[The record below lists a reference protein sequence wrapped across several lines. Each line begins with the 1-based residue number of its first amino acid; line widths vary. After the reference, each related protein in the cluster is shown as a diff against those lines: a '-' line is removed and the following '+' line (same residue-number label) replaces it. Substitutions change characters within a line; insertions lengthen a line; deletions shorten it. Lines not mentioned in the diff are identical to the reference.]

1 MATYYKYAERAA
13 SSQVNWAEIGKNLTD
28 TLQEENKLREEKKAA
43 IDEATRQYGLEL
55 EKSPQGDDTSLN
67 QWGLDFAA
75 QAQDARLLQ
84 DRLLK
89 SGKLKLKD
97 YTIFR
102 QNITDGTNQAFNLLN
117 EYNAE
122 YKKKMERYKS
132 TDPATASQYL
142 EQWLMAQSESFA
154 NFKESQLYINPTN
167 FQVNVAMKKD
177 IKGVMTM
184 SHDPNEFTTVNALRN
199 RIKAT
204 FDRFDSDSFVKNK
217 VAALGEEINAY
228 KTAASQTQAGTL
240 GTEESIRVRDGF
252 LEAQAAQ
259 LNEALVVPE
268 HVSSILTD
276 ELGFYTDA
284 SGVKKKFEP
293 SWDTPPTEGRDPSII
308 YLKNENGKVVIDITE
323 EQKEIARKH
332 LTQKMDMMLDF
343 KQTISTYNNPQ
354 KPNKTAAEIEEENRM
369 KDLKDGY
376 YYWNLVRTG
385 TDAEK
390 QAAINWL
397 NNSNFLTTRGVESI
411 GLSDDGKALVIN
423 KRDTFQTINGVE
435 SGSPAGTD
443 VVRLFDSNDNE
454 LDGPNWMA
462 QSTVAFGD
470 ISPEDAKKFATGK
483 FKLKTKDVKIQAA
496 RTGGDRPSAAPAA
509 PATGAP
515 ATGGGAGQFN
525 EEG

>member
-102 QNITDGTNQAFNLLN
+102 QNITDGTNQAFNLLD

-122 YKKKMERYKS
+122 YKEKMERYKS
-132 TDPATASQYL
+132 TDPAKASQYL
-142 EQWLMAQSESFA
+142 EQWLMAQSEAFA

-167 FQVNVAMKKD
+167 FQVNIAMKKD
-177 IKGVMTM
+177 INGVMTM
-184 SHDPNEFTTVNALRN
+184 SHDPKDFTTVNALRN
-199 RIKAT
+199 RIKAKY
-204 FDRFDSDSFVKNK
+204 DKFDSDSFVKNK

-228 KTAASQTQAGTL
+228 KTAASQTQAGTI
-240 GTEESIRVRDGF
+240 GAEESIRVRDGF

-259 LNEALVVPE
+259 LNEALVIPE

-276 ELGFYTDA
+276 ELGSYK
-284 SGVKKKFEP
+284 GKKFEP
-293 SWDTPPTEGRDPSII
+293 SWETPPTTGRDPSII

-343 KQTISTYNNPQ
+343 KQTISTYNNPAPVQ
-354 KPNKTAAEIEEENRM
+354 KTAAQIDEDNKN

-390 QAAINWL
+390 YSAIKWL
-397 NNSNFLTTRGVESI
+397 NGSNFLKAKNVDSI
-411 GLSDDGKALVIN
+411 GMSDDGNAIVIN
-423 KRDTFQTINGVE
+423 YGTTVQTKDGIDSVSDPNFQTL
-435 SGSPAGTD
+435 
-443 VVRLFDSNDNE
+443 RLYDSNE
-454 LDGPNWMA
+454 KVLDGDDWMA
-462 QSTVAFGD
+462 ASTEVFGN
-470 ISPEDAKKFATGK
+470 ISPQDAKKFAIGGFRQAENPKKIRVGK
-483 FKLKTKDVKIQAA
+483 NI
-496 RTGGDRPSAAPAA
+496 GNENAAPAA
-509 PATGAP
+509 PATGTP